1 MITVTHTTGAGKTDE
16 FQTCQDAAT
25 SLLKLLTLEELRQFE
40 LFVMRQIK
48 REVAATTTTIAKV
61 TDK

>member
-1 MITVTHTTGAGKTDE
+1 VITVTHTTDGGKTDE

-25 SLLKLLTLEELRQFE
+25 HLLKLLTLDELRQFE